1 MSNNHGITSVTPKV
15 FKPVCN
21 GKAVFPKVASLLN
34 HSCNPNTSVV
44 VQKDVQITYA
54 TKTIYP
60 GEEICHIYNNHFA
73 DSPKDK
79 RQAAMLKD
87 YHFQCSCLACENN
100 YELFENLPKDFD
112 NDDYRKADE
121 QSKVAFQAE
130 NYPLATKYQILKMK
144 IASEHL
150 QDPHQILV
158 RERGVLIECIFRQFG
173 NKTFLTADK

>member
-112 NDDYRKADE
+112 NDE
-121 QSKVAFQAE
+121 QKVDLVTNYQFFFLPHYFCEFYNSLMKDSMCHQFYPSKPF
-130 NYPLATKYQILKMK
+130 
-144 IASEHL
+144 H
-150 QDPHQILV
+150 
-158 RERGVLIECIFRQFG
+158 G
-173 NKTFLTADK
+173 